1 MFYVHVFSLFIS
13 RSSSLDLV
21 IIVSEMQI
29 IKNDNNSQVVRK
41 SKILNVN
48 EIKNIIYIYIYIY
61 ILEGPV
67 K

>member
-21 IIVSEMQI
+21 IIVSEMQL

-48 EIKNIIYIYIYIY
+48 EIKILY
-61 ILEGPV
+61 ILEGPA